1 MSVLLEHDNQ
11 RSVQSHL
18 DELTWRTTLVFASI
32 ALLTVV
38 WSFTVDA
45 FLEKVLNTLKPCVGD
60 CLNVYDPAQWS
71 AVRWLTSL
79 LLGIFSAIP
88 LILFQVLQFSKPGLL
103 PSEYRAFNRWLI
115 LTTLVLIAGTFF
127 LIQEG
132 LPHLYRIGFEQH
144 QLAGLAPQYS
154 AVDMLLVAAYCI
166 WAFLVVIATWNA
178 IAMMGAFGVLN
189 AETADYWRLRLYGVG
204 SLLLML
210 SIPEHAAS
218 MLLPLL
224 ATYWTSSE
232 LIGHRWFTKTL
243 AVHGVAS
250 VRLDSEGRRRR
261 VAMADCSCE
270 GANTH
275 YGHAQVEGCS
285 TVDVVSLCTNSDSRS
300 KLLEHVIQSRITD
313 IVITGCDGSPCSSA
327 FHANMNRLEVAVHGL
342 NLMSLQNIRV
352 LSPHP
357 ELDVQSA
364 FVTIPSLFPPEVSET
379 LLLNVIEGK
388 NWLSEDDH
396 IVRTDDTPTW
406 GLYRSANDIVIPA
419 CRTTGL

>member
-1 MSVLLEHDNQ
+1 MSVLLEHDKQ

-71 AVRWLTSL
+71 AVRWLTCL

-189 AETADYWRLRLYGVG
+189 AETADYWRLRLYGIG

-243 AVHGVAS
+243 AVHGAAS

-313 IVITGCDGSPCSSA
+313 VVITGCDGSPCSSA

-379 LLLNVIEGK
+379 LLLNLIEGK